1 MAPGDYRYPGAD
13 LGALVTRGR
22 LQTDDNQL
30 EDRCTRWITG
40 IRAQFAGTP
49 IVRQHPD
56 PVTPTS
62 FKMA

>member
-1 MAPGDYRYPGAD
+1 
-13 LGALVTRGR
+13 VTRGR

-30 EDRCTRWITG
+30 EDRCKRWITG

-49 IVRQHPD
+49 IVRQP
-56 PVTPTS
+56 PEPARPPF

>member
-1 MAPGDYRYPGAD
+1 VTQAPPKLRHLRPAGGA
-13 LGALVTRGR
+13 
-22 LQTDDNQL
+22 
-30 EDRCTRWITG
+30 EFSG

-62 FKMA
+62 FRMA